1 MRKKLTAFSLVEM
14 IITLGILSIVFLL
27 TTKTL
32 TTLVQVST
40 VTKYKTA
47 TRSEADFTMELVRRF
62 LSNSKIDD
70 MYIFD
75 SLNQWSYTP
84 ETGIVAT
91 NPQALSGSYT
101 TPQGVGQTG
110 NELHVR
116 LSGYDQMTCIGFF
129 KEDYTDTESK
139 GYILKK
145 TVDFNDT
152 SQHYECFLGEG
163 SDPFPESLYPVMVLN
178 AKDITVKDFLV
189 SYAQSESSNNIFYVD
204 LMMEPLYWAPGMD
217 HIEKA
222 VVRQSIVTTQG
233 LTWY

>member
-1 MRKKLTAFSLVEM
+1 MRKEFRAFSLVEM

-32 TTLVQVST
+32 TTLVKVST

-47 TRSEADFTMELVRRF
+47 TRSEADFTMELVSRF

-70 MYIFD
+70 MYIFS
-75 SLNQWSYTP
+75 SLSQWSFTP
-84 ETGIVAT
+84 ETGIVAL
-91 NPQALSGSYT
+91 NPSTLPSSYN
-101 TPQGVGQTG
+101 TPQGVGQIG

-129 KEDYTDTESK
+129 KEDNGDPASK

-145 TVDFNDT
+145 TVDFDD
-152 SQHYECFLGEG
+152 SSEHHECFLGGE
-163 SDPFPESLYPVMVLN
+163 SDPFPESSYPVMVLN
-178 AKDITVKDFLV
+178 DKDINVKDFSV

-217 HIEKA
+217 NIEKA
-222 VVRQSIVTTQG
+222 VVRQAIVTTQG

>member
-1 MRKKLTAFSLVEM
+1 MRKKLRAFSLVEM

-40 VTKYKTA
+40 VTQYKTA
-47 TRSEADFTMELVRRF
+47 TRSEADFIMELVSRF
-62 LSNSKIDD
+62 LSNSHIDD
-70 MYIFD
+70 MYIFNTT
-75 SLNQWSYTP
+75 SEWSYTP
-84 ETGIVAT
+84 ETGIVAI
-91 NPQALSGSYT
+91 NPETLPDSYNI
-101 TPQGVGQTG
+101 PQGVGQTG

-129 KEDYTDTESK
+129 KEDYNDARSK

-145 TVDFNDT
+145 TVDFGDT
-152 SQHYECFLGEG
+152 NEHYQCFNNTDFDEAI
-163 SDPFPESLYPVMVLN
+163 YPVMVLN
-178 AKDITVKDFLV
+178 AEDITVKDFQV
-189 SYAQSESSNNIFYVD
+189 SYAKSESSNNIFYVD
-204 LMMEPLYWAPGMD
+204 LTMEPLYWAPGMD

-222 VVRQSIVTTQG
+222 VVRQSIVTAQG

>member
-1 MRKKLTAFSLVEM
+1 MRKNLDAFNLIEM
-14 IITLGILSIVFLL
+14 ILTLGLLSVVFLL
-27 TTKTL
+27 MTKTL

-40 VTKYKTA
+40 ITKYKTA
-47 TRSEADFTMELVRRF
+47 TRSEADFTMELVSRF
-62 LSNSKIDD
+62 LGNSKIDD

-75 SLNQWSYTP
+75 SIIQWSYTP

-91 NPQALSGSYT
+91 NPQDLSDNYA
-101 TPQGVGQTG
+101 TPQGVGQVG

-129 KEDYTDTESK
+129 KKDYNDPESK

-145 TVDFNDT
+145 TVDFTDT
-152 SQHYECFLGEG
+152 NQHYECFLDD
-163 SDPFPESLYPVMVLN
+163 SFPESQYPVMVLN
-178 AKDITVKDFLV
+178 SKDITVKDFLV